1 MIWFYIL
8 LICVSLDAFVMMME
22 KGATTADMTLK
33 NTFKHTIQF
42 SLVTT
47 LMYMLGAF
55 AAIIVLNEK
64 FIKLNSFIGLLVC
77 EITDTELKD
86 FLLFVQNKLFVVGS
100 YLATETEALNPDAA
114 LIITDSDIKAIETI
128 MDKLDAQLPKLNRFI
143 IPGGSKSAARAHIC
157 RTVCRRAERNTYKVA
172 DEFEIEENILIF
184 LNRLSDFF
192 FLTARFESQKTGKE
206 MYWEH

>member
-1 MIWFYIL
+1 MKKSSIYTKTG
-8 LICVSLDAFVMMME
+8 D
-22 KGATTADMTLK
+22 KGKT
-33 NTFKHTIQF
+33 
-42 SLVTT
+42 SLVGGKRVDKTHIRLEAYGT
-47 LMYMLGAF
+47 
-55 AAIIVLNEK
+55 VDE
-64 FIKLNSFIGLLVC
+64 LNSFIGLLVC
-77 EITDTELKD
+77 EITDTESKD

-100 YLATETEALNPDAA
+100 YLATETKALNPEAA
-114 LIITDSDIKAIETI
+114 LIITDSDIEAIETI
-128 MDKLDAQLPKLNRFI
+128 MDKLDAQLPKLTRFI

-192 FLTARFESQKTGKE
+192 FLTARFECQKTGKE